1 MVIFHVIHKHY
12 SIKALE
18 FFIFRYYV
26 ALMLFY
32 LSFKLEKNMS
42 SSHYVLPN
50 IDPIAISLGPLDIR
64 WYGLMYLI
72 GFAFAFWMAN
82 RASDKSNG
90 VWTREQASDLLFVC
104 FMGVIL
110 GGRAGYVFFYQFS
123 AFLNDPVYLFRIW
136 EGGMSF
142 HGGLLGVAIAGS
154 IYVKRNGRSI
164 LASGD
169 FLMPLIPVGLGA
181 GRIGNFINSELWGR
195 VTDSPFGIIF
205 PNAGAL
211 PRHPSQLYEFALEGV
226 VLFIMLLVFIRK
238 PKPAGSVIGL
248 FLLGYG
254 TFRFI
259 IEFAR
264 EPDAHLGLLTLGM
277 SMGQILS
284 LPMIIIGAGLMVYA
298 YKKNP
303 IGSVTSKIKAK

>member
-1 MVIFHVIHKHY
+1 
-12 SIKALE
+12 
-18 FFIFRYYV
+18 
-26 ALMLFY
+26 
-32 LSFKLEKNMS
+32 MS
-42 SSHYVLPN
+42 SSHYVLPQ

-64 WYGLMYLI
+64 WYGLMYLV

-82 RASDKSNG
+82 RVCDKSNG
-90 VWTREQASDLLFVC
+90 VWTREQASDLLFAG
-104 FMGVIL
+104 FMGVIF
-110 GGRAGYVFFYQFS
+110 GGRAGYVFFYQFPT
-123 AFLNDPVYLFRIW
+123 FLENPLYLLRIW

-142 HGGLLGVAIAGS
+142 HGGVIGVVIAII
-154 IYVKRNGRSI
+154 IYAKRHQRSI
-164 LASGD
+164 LSVGD
-169 FLMPLIPVGLGA
+169 FIVPLLPVGLGA
-181 GRIGNFINSELWGR
+181 GRIGNFVNSELWGR

-205 PNAGAL
+205 PNAGPLA
-211 PRHPSQLYEFALEGV
+211 RHPSQLYEFALEGV
-226 VLFIMLLVFIRK
+226 VLLIMLLLFIRK
-238 PKPAGSVIGL
+238 PKPAGSVAGL

-284 LPMIIIGAGLMVYA
+284 LPMIIIGAVLMAYA

-303 IGSVTSKIKAK
+303 IETTDTKPTKSKTNSNKGSK

>member
-1 MVIFHVIHKHY
+1 
-12 SIKALE
+12 
-18 FFIFRYYV
+18 
-26 ALMLFY
+26 
-32 LSFKLEKNMS
+32 MS

-82 RASDKSNG
+82 RVCDKSNG
-90 VWTREQASDLLFVC
+90 VWTREQASDLLFVG

-110 GGRAGYVFFYQFS
+110 GGRAGYVFFYQFP
-123 AFLNDPVYLFRIW
+123 AFLDNPLYLFRIW

-142 HGGLLGVAIAGS
+142 HGGLLGVITAAAIYA
-154 IYVKRNGRSI
+154 KRHQRSV
-164 LASGD
+164 LSVGD
-169 FLMPLIPVGLGA
+169 FIVPLIPVGLGA
-181 GRIGNFINSELWGR
+181 GRIGNFLNSELWGR
-195 VTDSPFGIIF
+195 VTDSPFGVVF
-205 PNAGAL
+205 PNAGSL
-211 PRHPSQLYEFALEGV
+211 PRHPSQLYEFALEGI
-226 VLFIMLLVFIRK
+226 VLFIILLIFIRK
-238 PKPAGSVIGL
+238 TKPAGSVTGL

-284 LPMIIIGAGLMVYA
+284 LPMVIIGLMLIVYA

-303 IGSVTSKIKAK
+303 VEAIQTKSKKNKGKQPEAKKGKSS

>member
-1 MVIFHVIHKHY
+1 M
-12 SIKALE
+12 
-18 FFIFRYYV
+18 
-26 ALMLFY
+26 
-32 LSFKLEKNMS
+32 
-42 SSHYVLPN
+42 SSHYYVLPK

-64 WYGLMYLI
+64 WYGLMYLV
-72 GFAFAFWMAN
+72 GFACAFWMAN
-82 RASDKSNG
+82 RACDKSNG
-90 VWTREQASDLLFVC
+90 IWTREQASDLLFAG

-110 GGRAGYVFFYQFS
+110 GGRVGYVLFYQFPT
-123 AFLNDPVYLFRIW
+123 FVDNPMYLFRIW

-142 HGGLLGVAIAGS
+142 HGGVIGVVTAII
-154 IYVKRNGRSI
+154 IYAKRHQRSI
-164 LASGD
+164 LSVGD
-169 FLMPLIPVGLGA
+169 FIVPLLPVGLGA

-195 VTDSPFGIIF
+195 VTDSPFGVIF
-205 PNAGAL
+205 YNAGPL

-226 VLFIMLLVFIRK
+226 LLFIILILFIRK
-238 PKPAGSVIGL
+238 PKPAGSVAGL

-264 EPDAHLGLLTLGM
+264 EPDAQLGLLTMNM

-284 LPMIIIGAGLMVYA
+284 SPMIIIGFALMVYA

-303 IGSVTSKIKAK
+303 VQVAVSSKTKKNKGKK